1 MNLIIKRRQLI
12 LGTLVVALG
21 AAVFVNWY
29 YTNNGKDD
37 ILKNNDE
44 SEYVQNLGEAQYV
57 NAGAEN
63 NDYFA
68 EMRLN
73 RDKAR
78 DESIDK
84 LNKSLK
90 SAASGSEEAKII
102 TASIEALSK
111 QIKLESD
118 LETLISAK
126 ISGECAAVI
135 NDKSVQIVVEKG
147 KLNDSTALQITDIVT
162 ANTEIDGTNIKISES
177 K

>member
-29 YTNNGKDD
+29 YTNNGKEG
-37 ILKNNDE
+37 IKNTDE

-57 NAGAEN
+57 NAEAEK

-68 EMRLN
+68 ESKLN

-78 DESIDK
+78 DETIDK

-90 SAASGSEEAKII
+90 SAVSGSEEAKKI
-102 TASIEALSK
+102 TATIETLSK

-135 NDKSVQIVVEKG
+135 NDKSVQIIVEKG
-147 KLNDSTALQITDIVT
+147 KLNDSAALQITDIVT
-162 ANTEIDGTNIKISES
+162 ANTEIDGANIKISES

>member
-12 LGTLVVALG
+12 LGTLVLALG

-29 YTNNGKDD
+29 YTNNGKNH
-37 ILKNNDE
+37 IKTGEE

-57 NAGAEN
+57 NAEAQKG
-63 NDYFA
+63 DYFA
-68 EMRLN
+68 EVRLN

-78 DESIDK
+78 DETLDK

-90 SAASGSEEAKII
+90 SAVSGSEEAKSI
-102 TASIEALSK
+102 TATVENLSK

-118 LETLISAK
+118 LEALISAK
-126 ISGECAAVI
+126 ISGECAVVI
-135 NDKSVQIVVEKG
+135 NADSVQVIVGKG
-147 KLNDSTALQITDIVT
+147 KLNESVALQITDIVT
-162 ANTEIDGTNIKISES
+162 ANSGIDGANIKISET